1 MVISEAVVIGIM
13 LRDRGKIGFQAENG
27 LSLLELCFAGP
38 RSEQE
43 ISRIIVYF
51 SKPTYVF
58 VVFCVKMGALPAVH
72 RAHRGRDYM

>member
-1 MVISEAVVIGIM
+1 MVISEVVVVGIM
-13 LRDRGKIGFQAENG
+13 LRDRGEIGFQADNE

-43 ISRIIVYF
+43 ISHIIVYF

-58 VVFCVKMGALPAVH
+58 VVFRVKMGALPAVH
-72 RAHRGRDYM
+72 RARRGRDYM